1 MRIAYV
7 SFEYPPDTALG
18 GIATYVYQVSR
29 MMKDRG
35 HDIEVFCASPTRSV
49 SEDID
54 GIKVHRVLTESRYD
68 FPQIIVSVF
77 AGRHS
82 QNSFDVIES
91 PEYSGDGKEIKKL
104 FPDLP
109 LVVKLHTPTAFIAA
123 LDSYYSSEKV
133 SAYKKTRYIVGGLV
147 KGQIRKGY
155 WKNGIWWNKS
165 FDDDYSTTVLADQV
179 HTPSISLGDIVSV
192 KWGIKRNKILNVPY
206 PFIPNEDFLK
216 IPISKTETKNVTFI
230 GRLEIRK
237 GLIELVKA
245 IPLIC
250 QAVPEAKFRF
260 VGRTLHSP
268 VPGMTMREY
277 IELKLEK
284 YKDRIEF
291 IHVTPPQIPQLL
303 SETDV
308 CVFPS
313 IWENFP
319 NVCLEAMS
327 AGRAIVGSDQGGM
340 VDMLQT
346 PRAGILVDPMSSNKI
361 AKAIIYLLGN
371 SELRVTLGIAARD
384 KALSA
389 YNSDRI
395 GTLME
400 SLYSK
405 LIKGR

>member
-1 MRIAYV
+1 V

-35 HDIEVFCASPTRSV
+35 HDIEVFCASTTRSI
-49 SEDID
+49 SEDVD

-68 FPQIIVSVF
+68 FPQIILSVF
-77 AGRHS
+77 ASRHL
-82 QNSFDVIES
+82 QDKFDIIES
-91 PEYSGDGKEIKKL
+91 PEYSGDGKEIKKM

-123 LDSYYSSEKV
+123 LDSHYSSEKIKT
-133 SAYKKTRYIVGGLV
+133 YKKIKHIVGGLV
-147 KGQIRKGY
+147 KGEIRKGY
-155 WKNGIWWNKS
+155 WKNGIWWNKL
-165 FDDDYSTTVLADQV
+165 FDNDYSTTLLADQI
-179 HTPSISLGDIVSV
+179 HTPSISLGDIVSM
-192 KWGIKRNKILNVPY
+192 KWGIRRDKILNVPN

-216 IPISKTETKNVTFI
+216 IPILKTETKNITFI
-230 GRLEIRK
+230 GRLEVRK

-250 QAVPEAKFRF
+250 KAVPNAKIRF

-268 VPGMTMREY
+268 VSGMTMREY
-277 IELKLEK
+277 IESKLSS

-291 IHVTPPQIPQLL
+291 THVTSSQISNLL

-327 AGRAIVGSDQGGM
+327 AGRAIVGSNQGGM
-340 VDMLQT
+340 VDMLQR
-346 PRAGILVDPMSSNKI
+346 PQAGILVNPMNPNKI
-361 AKAIIYLLGN
+361 AQAVINLLNN
-371 SELRVTLGIAARD
+371 SELRVALGKAARN

-389 YNSDRI
+389 YNSEII
-395 GTLME
+395 GAMME
-400 SLYSK
+400 KLYSQ
-405 LIKGR
+405 LIKE